1 MFFFNQN
8 LFFSVSFVDKNIVVV
23 FIYGYFVNVLV
34 DIGVSIFCVSFDF
47 IFKFGIKFD

>member
-1 MFFFNQN
+1 M
-8 LFFSVSFVDKNIVVV
+8 FVDKNIVVV